1 MSKKEDQKKAVKV
14 LVPIIDGLT
23 FGIKVVEIDEALIE
37 KQGKVLNQTE
47 PDQFN
52 IFVSRL
58 ERIFRD
64 LFGL

>member
-1 MSKKEDQKKAVKV
+1 MSKKEDQKKTVKV

-23 FGIKVVEIDEALIE
+23 FGIKVVEIDSALIE
-37 KQGKVLNQTE
+37 KQGKVLQQTD

-52 IFVSRL
+52 VFVSRL

-64 LFGL
+64 LFRL

>member
-1 MSKKEDQKKAVKV
+1 MSKKEDQKKTVKV
-14 LVPIIDGLT
+14 LVPIIDGLA